1 MTFWVAGAVVGSAAI
16 NAIAGNK
23 AAGKAQ
29 DSANKQM
36 DLQREQMARQE
47 ELQAPFREGGLTAQ
61 NRMLLLLGLRQPGE
75 GDNAADAGRYGR
87 DFSMADY
94 QADPGYSFRLSEG
107 IKQLQRTAAARGGLL
122 SGATLRGVTRYG
134 QDVAS
139 QEYQNAFNRYQI
151 NRSNQIQ
158 PLQSLMGAGQSAANV
173 LGSAGQQY
181 VNNMGESVAA
191 AGNARGSAYVNT
203 ANAIN
208 SGLGTY
214 LNYYQGQNYMN
225 MLKPPTAPAPP
236 PAIPGKP

>member
-1 MTFWVAGAVVGSAAI
+1 MTWVAAAIIGSAVVSGVAA
-16 NAIAGNK
+16 NK

-75 GDNAADAGRYGR
+75 GDNAADAGKYGR

-122 SGATLRGVTRYG
+122 SGSTLKGITRFG
-134 QDVAS
+134 QDTAS
-139 QEYQNAFNRYQI
+139 QEYQNAFNRYQV

-158 PLQSLMGAGQSAANV
+158 SLQSLMGAGQSATNV
-173 LGSAGQQY
+173 LGNAGQQY
-181 VNNMGESVAA
+181 ANNMGESVAA
-191 AGNARGSAYVNT
+191 AGNARGSAYT
-203 ANAIN
+203 GMANAFN
-208 SGLGTY
+208 TGLGTY
-214 LNYYQGQNYMN
+214 LNYQQSQNYMN
-225 MLKPPTAPAPP
+225 MLKPAPGTGSTPP
-236 PAIPGKP
+236 PSGP